1 MGKNAEMNGSF
12 TANAISTDASLLF
25 GTKAQL
31 RGFEMPNPPSNLDT
45 LTKLANW
52 INSLKFAGLYFYDVK
67 GGEAGSISTLACSMN
82 GNGAI
87 DYRAVIIKTR
97 DTANARSTISL
108 CDQAGENSIA
118 DITAD
123 TIDLWGKKTNRLTWR
138 SLSIFSCPYDK
149 SSTTSRL
156 HNRRNPGTP
165 RPKVRRKQ
173 RRLWTGDTNRQHP
186 HLYQNRRRGSD
197 VRRYSRKGPCRWKR
211 NRYVWKQC
219 TYPFQQWSSDQILYQ
234 WPAMRIYR

>member
-1 MGKNAEMNGSF
+1 MEALPQTQYQPMPLCYLEPRHNV
-12 TANAISTDASLLF
+12 
-25 GTKAQL
+25 

-123 TIDLWGKKTNRLTWR
+123 TIDLWGKKRIDLHGEVY
-138 SLSIFSCPYDK
+138 P
-149 SSTTSRL
+149 SSHVRMINQAQLQGYTTGGT
-156 HNRRNPGTP
+156 PGTP